1 MIVMLSR
8 RTSLALALSIALACL
23 GADGPR
29 PASVPAPR
37 TAPPATRPAPAP
49 AAASQAAPALER
61 SLASRLA
68 AMEQAIER
76 RREELAVPGAALVV
90 VQGDRV
96 IYLKGLGLKDRER
109 KLAATP
115 DTRFAIASC
124 TKAFTAMLA
133 VMAQDDGKLRLDDP
147 PRKYLPYFKLADPA
161 SDAGV
166 TLRDLLSH
174 RTGLDS
180 EDSSLW
186 YQSGLDREQAIR
198 GAMAAKP
205 VAPLRTAFHY
215 NNLLY
220 SAAGE
225 VVARA
230 EGVSWERLVESRIF
244 APLGMKST
252 DTSNAAMQ
260 KSPDF
265 ALGYSEG
272 RPRVRV
278 PQLDL
283 TNGAP
288 AGAIDSTA
296 RDMAQ
301 WLRLMLGRGVYRG
314 RRLVSERGFAELYKK
329 HIQMRE
335 GVYYCLGWGV
345 KDWHGHA
352 TYGHR
357 GGIDG
362 FNSIVSLMPD
372 RKLGMVMLTNVT
384 LSDLTQDA
392 PDIVWEHLVGE

>member
-1 MIVMLSR
+1 MLSR
-8 RTSLALALSIALACL
+8 RTALPLALLLALAGL
-23 GADGPR
+23 GAGSAKPGT
-29 PASVPAPR
+29 APAPR
-37 TAPPATRPAPAP
+37 SAPSAVRPAPA
-49 AAASQAAPALER
+49 ATLEAQLTGRALD
-61 SLASRLA
+61 ARLA
-68 AMEQAIER
+68 AMEQAFER
-76 RREELAVPGAALVV
+76 RREELAVPGASLVV

-96 IYLKGLGLKDRER
+96 IYLKGLGFKDRER
-109 KLAATP
+109 KLPATP
-115 DTRFAIASC
+115 DTRFAIGSC

-205 VAPLRTAFHY
+205 VAPLGTAFHY

-230 EGVSWERLVESRIF
+230 EGVSWEGLLERRIL

-252 DTSNAAMQ
+252 DSSSLAMQ

-272 RPRVRV
+272 RSRVRQ
-278 PQLDL
+278 PQVDL
-283 TNGAP
+283 TNAAP

-301 WLRLMLGRGVYRG
+301 WVRLMLGRGVYRG
-314 RRLVSERGFAELYKK
+314 RRLVSERGFAELTKR
-329 HIQMRE
+329 HIQIRE
-335 GVYYCLGWGV
+335 GAYYCLGWGA
-345 KDWHGHA
+345 KEWHGHE

-362 FNSIVSLMPD
+362 YNSVISLMPD
-372 RKLGMVMLTNVT
+372 RKLGFVMLTNVT
-384 LSDLTQDA
+384 DSDFTKEA
-392 PDIVWEHLVGE
+392 PDMVWEHLVGE